1 MTKERGEEAVLVAVV
16 LSVAIHVGLMVFVRP
31 QVMTHVVS
39 DSVRKAH
46 SAPMRVAR
54 EVDRANPLAVE
65 AFEDLQPVKDAPAAD
80 LAIPVSEAVADAGQA
95 VTPSVAPPT
104 TVVETA
110 LPPPPSA
117 PVFEVSPIKLAAKP
131 AAAMPIS
138 KIETP
143 SASAM
148 ADSAP
153 AFSLAVEVSPVVVPE
168 ASAASAAAAKDVA
181 SAVGEPEVALR
192 PGKIERPE
200 ALATAVKFVPSEEV
214 YEKVDE
220 KVVAEEKA
228 AVKELVSSDAAEE
241 LVKFVNPVMTSQT
254 KGGWTYFRVMVSPR
268 RSLETVPKDL
278 VILVDAS
285 GSIGKTR
292 MESIRSATRKL
303 LRSST
308 NSGDRFNL
316 VAFRDRYSYAFRT
329 WQECTQPSFDAA
341 EKWIGKLAA
350 HGRTDVFATIRSVL
364 TLPRTPSRP
373 LIALVVTDGDANEGV
388 SDTAEIISRFTAL
401 NDGLVSVYMYGVRSS
416 ANRELIEVLTR
427 GNRGESMIY
436 DGWLRGAGSGMEGFS
451 ERFRDPVLSD
461 IRVIFASGTRAEA
474 YPRRLRN
481 LYRGGTLSFVG
492 RVPAGT
498 PKVSFSLRG
507 LNGDKAF
514 EGFFDMPVA
523 SAAGK
528 DDSIVD
534 DWEEE
539 RKVDAKLK

>member
-1 MTKERGEEAVLVAVV
+1 MTRERGEEAVLVAVV
-16 LSVAIHVGLMVFVRP
+16 LSVAIHVGLMMFVRP

-39 DSVRKAH
+39 DSVRRTH
-46 SAPMRVAR
+46 RPPMRVAR
-54 EVDRANPLAVE
+54 EATAAKPMPVD
-65 AFEDLQPVKDAPAAD
+65 AFEDLQPVKDAPAAE
-80 LAIPVSEAVADAGQA
+80 LAIPVSEAVADSGQA
-95 VTPSVAPPT
+95 VTPAVAPPA

-117 PVFEVSPIKLAAKP
+117 PVFEVSPVKLAAK
-131 AAAMPIS
+131 AAATMPIS

-143 SASAM
+143 SAGPAD
-148 ADSAP
+148 DSAP
-153 AFSLAVEVSPVVVPE
+153 AFSLAVEVSPVVVPD
-168 ASAASAAAAKDVA
+168 ASAPDAAAKAVA
-181 SAVGEPEVALR
+181 AVGEPEAVAGVGR
-192 PGKIERPE
+192 IEPAKR
-200 ALATAVKFVPSEEV
+200 AVPPVAFVPSEEI

-228 AVKELVSSDAAEE
+228 AVKELVSSDKAEE
-241 LVKFVNPVMTSQT
+241 LVKFVNPVMTSQV
-254 KGGWTYFRVMVSPR
+254 KDGWTYFRVMVSPR
-268 RSLETVPKDL
+268 RSLEVVPKDF

-292 MESIRSATRKL
+292 MESIRAATRRL

-341 EKWIGKLAA
+341 ERWIGKLAA

-388 SDTAEIISRFTAL
+388 SDTAEILSKFTAL

-461 IRVIFASGTRAEA
+461 IHVIFATGTRAEA

-498 PKVSFSLRG
+498 QKVSFSLRG

-523 SAAGK
+523 AASAK
-528 DDSIVD
+528 DTSIAD
-534 DWEEE
+534 DWDDE
-539 RKVDAKLK
+539 RKVDLKLGTR

>member
-1 MTKERGEEAVLVAVV
+1 MTRERGEEAVLVAVV
-16 LSVAIHVGLMVFVRP
+16 LSVAIHVGLMVLVRP

-39 DSVRKAH
+39 DSVRKVH
-46 SAPMRVAR
+46 HAPMRVSRDA
-54 EVDRANPLAVE
+54 EPAKPMVVD
-65 AFEDLQPVKDAPAAD
+65 AFEDLQPAKDAPAAE
-80 LAIPVSEAVADAGQA
+80 LAIPVSEAVADAGKA
-95 VTPSVAPPT
+95 VTPSMAPPA

-110 LPPPPSA
+110 LPPPPPSV
-117 PVFEVSPIKLAAKP
+117 PVFEVSPVKLAAK
-131 AAAMPIS
+131 AAASMPIS

-143 SASAM
+143 SAGPAD
-148 ADSAP
+148 DSAP
-153 AFSLAVEVSPVVVPE
+153 AFSLAVEVSPVVVPD
-168 ASAASAAAAKDVA
+168 AAHDVAAKVVA
-181 SAVGEPEVALR
+181 SAGEPEAVVGV
-192 PGKIERPE
+192 GKIEGP
-200 ALATAVKFVPSEEV
+200 AKAAPAAAFVPSEEV

-220 KVVAEEKA
+220 KVVEEEKA
-228 AVKELVSSDAAEE
+228 AVKELVSSEGAEE

-268 RSLETVPKDL
+268 RSLEIVPKDF
-278 VILVDAS
+278 VVLVDAS
-285 GSIGKTR
+285 GSIGKAR
-292 MESIRSATRKL
+292 MESIRAATRKL

-341 EKWIGKLAA
+341 ERWIGKLAA

-388 SDTAEIISRFTAL
+388 SDTAEILSRFTAL

-436 DGWLRGAGSGMEGFS
+436 DGWLRGAGSGIEGFV

-461 IRVIFASGTRAEA
+461 IHVIFASGTRAEA

-498 PKVSFSLRG
+498 SKVSFSLRG

-523 SAAGK
+523 TASAK
-528 DDSIVD
+528 DASIAD
-534 DWEEE
+534 DWEDE
-539 RKVDAKLK
+539 RKVDLKLGAR

>member
-1 MTKERGEEAVLVAVV
+1 M
-16 LSVAIHVGLMVFVRP
+16 
-31 QVMTHVVS
+31 
-39 DSVRKAH
+39 
-46 SAPMRVAR
+46 
-54 EVDRANPLAVE
+54 
-65 AFEDLQPVKDAPAAD
+65 
-80 LAIPVSEAVADAGQA
+80 
-95 VTPSVAPPT
+95 
-104 TVVETA
+104 
-110 LPPPPSA
+110 
-117 PVFEVSPIKLAAKP
+117 
-131 AAAMPIS
+131 
-138 KIETP
+138 
-143 SASAM
+143 
-148 ADSAP
+148 
-153 AFSLAVEVSPVVVPE
+153 
-168 ASAASAAAAKDVA
+168 
-181 SAVGEPEVALR
+181 
-192 PGKIERPE
+192 
-200 ALATAVKFVPSEEV
+200 KFVPSEEV

-241 LVKFVNPVMTSQT
+241 LVKFVNPVMTSQIRD
-254 KGGWTYFRVMVSPR
+254 GWTYFRVMVSPR

-341 EKWIGKLAA
+341 ERWIGKLAA

-461 IRVIFASGTRAEA
+461 IRVIFATGTRAEA

-498 PKVSFSLRG
+498 SKVSFSLRG

-528 DDSIVD
+528 DDSIAD

>member
-16 LSVAIHVGLMVFVRP
+16 LSVAIHVGLMMFVRP

-39 DSVRKAH
+39 DSVRKVH
-46 SAPMRVAR
+46 RAPMRVAR
-54 EVDRANPLAVE
+54 ETERAKALAIE
-65 AFEDLQPVKDAPAAD
+65 AFEDLQPVKDAPAAE
-80 LAIPVSEAVADAGQA
+80 LAIPVSEAVSDAGREVSPA
-95 VTPSVAPPT
+95 TAPAA

-117 PVFEVSPIKLAAKP
+117 PVFEVAPMKLAAKSS
-131 AAAMPIS
+131 AAMPIS
-138 KIETP
+138 RIETP
-143 SASAM
+143 SASST

-153 AFSLAVEVSPVVVPE
+153 AFSLAVEVSPVVAPE
-168 ASAASAAAAKDVA
+168 APEAPAKVVAAA
-181 SAVGEPEVALR
+181 GEPDVVAEV
-192 PGKIERPE
+192 GKIEGPKE
-200 ALATAVKFVPSEEV
+200 AAPPVAFVPSEEV

-220 KVVAEEKA
+220 KVVEDEKA
-228 AVKELVSSDAAEE
+228 AVKELVLSDKAEE

-254 KGGWTYFRVMVSPR
+254 KGGWTYFKVMVSPR
-268 RSLETVPKDL
+268 RSLETVPKDF
-278 VILVDAS
+278 VVLVDAS

-303 LRSST
+303 LRSAT

-341 EKWIGKLAA
+341 ERWIGKLAA

-388 SDTAEIISRFTAL
+388 SDTAEIISKFTAL

-436 DGWLRGAGSGMEGFS
+436 DGWLRGAGSGIESFA

-461 IRVIFASGTRAEA
+461 IRVIFAAGTRAEA

-481 LYRGGTLSFVG
+481 IYRGGTLSFVG
-492 RVPAGT
+492 RVPAGAR
-498 PKVSFSLRG
+498 KVSFSLRG
-507 LNGDKAF
+507 LNGEKAF

-523 SAAGK
+523 PAPGK
-528 DDSIVD
+528 DGSIAD
-534 DWEEE
+534 EWEDE

>member
-16 LSVAIHVGLMVFVRP
+16 LSVAIHVGLMMFVRP
-31 QVMTHVVS
+31 QVMTHVVA
-39 DSVRKAH
+39 DSVRRSH
-46 SAPMRVAR
+46 RAPMRVAR
-54 EVDRANPLAVE
+54 AAEQAKAMAIE
-65 AFEDLQPVKDAPAAD
+65 AFEDLKPVKDAPAVD
-80 LAIPVSEAVADAGQA
+80 LAIPVSEAVADAGKA
-95 VTPSVAPPT
+95 LSPTVAPAA

-117 PVFEVSPIKLAAKP
+117 PVFEVAPVKLAAKE

-138 KIETP
+138 RIETP
-143 SASAM
+143 SAGSV
-148 ADSAP
+148 ADSVP
-153 AFSLAVEVSPVVVPE
+153 AFSLAVEVSPVVVPD
-168 ASAASAAAAKDVA
+168 ASDTPAKVVAAA
-181 SAVGEPEVALR
+181 GEPDAVAGV
-192 PGKIERPE
+192 GKMEGP
-200 ALATAVKFVPSEEV
+200 ANAAPPVTFVPSEEV

-220 KVVAEEKA
+220 KVVEDEKA
-228 AVKELVSSDAAEE
+228 AVKELVSSDKAEE

-254 KGGWTYFRVMVSPR
+254 RGGWTYFRVMISPR
-268 RSLETVPKDL
+268 RSLETVPKDF

-292 MESIRSATRKL
+292 MESIRAATRRL

-388 SDTAEIISRFTAL
+388 SDTAEILSRFTAL

-427 GNRGESMIY
+427 GNRGESLIY
-436 DGWLRGAGSGMEGFS
+436 DGWLRGAGSGMEGFA

-461 IRVIFASGTRAEA
+461 IRVIFAAGTRAEA
-474 YPRRLRN
+474 FPRRLRN

-492 RVPAGT
+492 RVPAGAS
-498 PKVSFSLRG
+498 KVSFSLRG
-507 LNGDKAF
+507 LNGDRAF

-523 SAAGK
+523 SATGR
-528 DDSIVD
+528 DSSIAD
-534 DWEEE
+534 DWEDE
-539 RKVDAKLK
+539 RRVDAKLGSR

>member
-46 SAPMRVAR
+46 RAPMRVVR
-54 EVDRANPLAVE
+54 EADKASPLAIE

-95 VTPSVAPPT
+95 VTPSVAPPA

-117 PVFEVSPIKLAAKP
+117 PVFEVSPIKLAAKS

-143 SASAM
+143 SVGAM

-168 ASAASAAAAKDVA
+168 ASAAPAAAAKDAVA
-181 SAVGEPEVALR
+181 VVGEPEVALS
-192 PGKIERPE
+192 PGKIEKPE

-228 AVKELVSSDAAEE
+228 AVKELVSSDTAEE

-481 LYRGGTLSFVG
+481 LYRGGTLSLVG

-498 PKVSFSLRG
+498 SKVSFSLRG

-523 SAAGK
+523 SAGGN
-528 DDSIVD
+528 DDSVAD

>member
-16 LSVAIHVGLMVFVRP
+16 LSVAIHVGLMLLVRP
-31 QVMTHVVS
+31 QVMTHVVA
-39 DSVRKAH
+39 DSVRRARR
-46 SAPMRVAR
+46 APMHVAR
-54 EVDRANPLAVE
+54 EAAQAKPVAVD
-65 AFEDLQPVKDAPAAD
+65 AFKDLQPVKDAPAAD
-80 LAIPVSEAVADAGQA
+80 IAIPVSEAVSDAGLA
-95 VTPSVAPPT
+95 PTPAVAPPA

-117 PVFEVSPIKLAAKP
+117 PVFEVAPVKLAAK
-131 AAAMPIS
+131 AEAAMPIAR
-138 KIETP
+138 IETP
-143 SASAM
+143 SAGSAV
-148 ADSAP
+148 DSAP
-153 AFSLAVEVSPVVVPE
+153 AFSLAVEVSPVVAPE
-168 ASAASAAAAKDVA
+168 AAAEPAKVVA
-181 SAVGEPEVALR
+181 SAGEPDAAALGA
-192 PGKIERPE
+192 GKIEGPGKV
-200 ALATAVKFVPSEEV
+200 APPVAFVPSEEV

-228 AVKELVSSDAAEE
+228 AVRELVSSDSAEE
-241 LVKFVNPVMTSQT
+241 LVKFVNPVMTAQA
-254 KGGWTYFRVMVSPR
+254 KDGWTYFRVMVSPR
-268 RSLETVPKDL
+268 ASLETVPKDF

-292 MESIRSATRKL
+292 MESIRAATRKL
-303 LRSST
+303 LRSAT

-341 EKWIGKLAA
+341 ERWIGKLAA

-388 SDTAEIISRFTAL
+388 SDTAEILSKFTAL

-436 DGWLRGAGSGMEGFS
+436 DGWLRGAGSGMEGFT

-461 IRVIFASGTRAEA
+461 IRVIFSSGTRAEA

-498 PKVSFSLRG
+498 QKVSFSMRG
-507 LNGDKAF
+507 LNGDKAL

-523 SAAGK
+523 IASAK
-528 DDSIVD
+528 DTSIAD
-534 DWEEE
+534 DWEDE
-539 RKVDAKLK
+539 RKVDLKLGTR